1 MPRPKPRST
10 LEDLMLFTVIG
21 FFFAKHTLGGM
32 HPPVIL
38 MFVILF
44 FVLAVLKAVK
54 DKKESKP
61 PGKTYAIAAFSF
73 LAISVLAYITNL
85 VYLQGDN

>member
-38 MFVILF
+38 MFAIVF
-44 FVLAVLKAVK
+44 FVLAVL
-54 DKKESKP
+54 S
-61 PGKTYAIAAFSF
+61 G
-73 LAISVLAYITNL
+73 
-85 VYLQGDN
+85 